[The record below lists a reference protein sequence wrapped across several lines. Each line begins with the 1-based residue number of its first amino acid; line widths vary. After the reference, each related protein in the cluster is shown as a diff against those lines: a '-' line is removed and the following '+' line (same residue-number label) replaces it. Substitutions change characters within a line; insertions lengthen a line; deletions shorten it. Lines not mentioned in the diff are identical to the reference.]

1 MGGERRLDL
10 DRARGFAIVLVVFG
24 HLMGRGRPEGM
35 DWYEAAFVGLYTFH
49 MPFFL
54 YLAGVTAQ
62 LAGIVELPAARWPG
76 LIRRRARRLLLP
88 FVLMGVLIVAG
99 KYLSQPLLHVDA
111 APSGLLQGLCDAFW
125 HTANSPVI
133 MIWFL
138 WVLFFLTL
146 GALPLLCLPRAA
158 GAWRAAPVLAVGLG
172 LFLTGLPEVM
182 YLNKLAD
189 HAVFFA
195 LGLIAGLLGARATA
209 AIDRAWPVAL
219 VVLLALSGATAL
231 GLIDRRWALL
241 AAGLPAIPALH
252 GLVRRL
258 DRGEVGRA
266 LLFLGRFSMVIYLFN
281 TIAIGLTKA
290 VLLKLGLAWTAEGAT
305 LAVPLLLAAG
315 IAGPVLLKRLILRHL
330 PALDRLTD

>member
-24 HLMGRGRPEGM
+24 HLMGRGRPEDM
-35 DWYEAAFVGLYTFH
+35 DWYQAAFVGLYTFH

-62 LAGIVELPAARWPG
+62 LSGIAEAPPAGWPG
-76 LIRRRARRLLLP
+76 LIGRRARRLLLP

-99 KYLSQPLLHVDA
+99 KYLSQQVMHVDA
-111 APSGLLQGLCDAFW
+111 APEGLLQGFRDAFW
-125 HTANSPVI
+125 NTANSPMI

-146 GALPLLCLPRAA
+146 GALPLLRLAGPG
-158 GAWRAAPVLAVGLG
+158 GAWRAAPALAVGMA
-172 LFLTGLPEVM
+172 LFVTGLPELM

-195 LGLIAGLLGARATA
+195 IGLLAGFLGARAGA
-209 AIDRAWPVAL
+209 AIDRAWPPAL
-219 VVLLALSGATAL
+219 ILLLVLAGATAA

-241 AAGLPAIPALH
+241 LAGLVAIPALH

-258 DRGEVGRA
+258 DRGELGRV
-266 LLFLGRFSMVIYLFN
+266 LLLGRFSMAIYLFN
-281 TIAIGLTKA
+281 TIFIGLAKA
-290 VLLKLGLAWTAEGAT
+290 MLLKLGLAWTAQGAT

-315 IAGPVLLKRLILRHL
+315 IAGPILLKLLVLRRL
-330 PALDRLTD
+330 PTLDRLTD